1 MGAAWRPGFG
11 LAKLFVGRA
20 FNDRSGWAKMRLRV
34 RIAWLGGMERFLGT
48 DARIRFHAASNPG
61 SDGERAVIRY
71 LTKTGLSYEAIIYI
85 AQAAPNEVGWLNM
98 SDPAQRGIRV
108 TLLSSLAKE
117 TAVVI
122 PTRYGD
128 IIMTRDSPECCNGH
142 TRYLDQRIEIESA
155 GPIYASLEGIYKVS
169 EGDPGVQ

>member
-1 MGAAWRPGFG
+1 
-11 LAKLFVGRA
+11 
-20 FNDRSGWAKMRLRV
+20 MRLRV